1 MNTDSFYKLLKS
13 KFPHNVNAQQDI
25 VLMKLSEFIFDK
37 TPNALYILKGFA
49 GTGKTTIIGTMV
61 NIFGIPKPS
70 YTYGPTGRATR

>member
-1 MNTDSFYKLLKS
+1 MNTDSFYKLLKA

-61 NIFGIPKPS
+61 THLWHTKTKAINMH
-70 YTYGPTGRATR
+70 R